1 MGADE
6 QLGGYM
12 RHRKV
17 FKHGDWLALS
27 SELRNDFERI
37 GYRNL
42 GRDNRV
48 IADHSRQPRFPYLDE
63 YVVNYISK
71 LPAWQRYLSQIIL

>member
-17 FKHGDWLALS
+17 FRHGDWLALS
-27 SELRNDFERI
+27 SQLRNDLEKI
-37 GYRNL
+37 GHRNL

-48 IADHSRQPRFPYLDE
+48 VADHGRQPRTCLLYTSRC
-63 YVVNYISK
+63 V
-71 LPAWQRYLSQIIL
+71 